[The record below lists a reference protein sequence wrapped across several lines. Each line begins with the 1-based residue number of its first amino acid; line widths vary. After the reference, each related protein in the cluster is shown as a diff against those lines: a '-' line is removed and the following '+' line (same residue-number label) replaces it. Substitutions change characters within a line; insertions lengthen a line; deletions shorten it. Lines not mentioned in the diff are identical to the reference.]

1 MSVHYLLNID
11 GIEGESK
18 NSQYPNHI
26 EVKQFSWGAT
36 QSGTFAVNSGGG
48 AGKVTMQDFHFTM
61 SVNKASVKLMKAC
74 ASGEHIKSATLYCL
88 KAGKDQQ
95 TFLTVTFTDLLVS
108 SYQAGGSDG
117 GDFLPDDSITLNF
130 ACINMQ
136 YKEQKADGTMGGAI
150 QGGYN
155 LKLNKSI

>member
-1 MSVHYLLNID
+1 MSVHYLLHID

-18 NSQYPNHI
+18 NAQYPNHI

-36 QSGTFAVNSGGG
+36 QSGTFATNSGGG
-48 AGKVTMQDFHFTM
+48 AGKVSMQDFHFTM

-74 ASGEHIKSATLYCL
+74 ATGEHIKSATLYAL
-88 KAGKDQQ
+88 KAGKEQQ

-108 SYQAGGSDG
+108 SYQAGGADG

-130 ACINMQ
+130 AKLQMA
-136 YKEQKADGTMGGAI
+136 YKEQKADGTLGGTI
-150 QGGYN
+150 QAGYD
-155 LKLNKSI
+155 LKLNKGM